1 MTILA
6 LMFILLIFIVILV
19 ATAVMQMRLAGI
31 NIKDF
36 ISFVRANDSLDKL
49 AVFAKR
55 YENMSPQEQVIYLSE
70 AEKMFDAFDK
80 IPESVWEEE
89 HDKYNTVLEKYRDIK
104 VMRWNEAKEYE
115 ASKNAKR
122 IEPKEINIY
131 RNVDKSN

>member
-6 LMFILLIFIVILV
+6 LMFILLIFIVILA

-122 IEPKEINIY
+122 IEPKEI
-131 RNVDKSN
+131 K